1 MDDIMKEYYDKSFIS
16 SLLCESTYNYY
27 SYIYQ
32 MVIFPTILTSSILTV
47 LNASEI
53 NKDIIQV
60 INIVI
65 NGINTIILT
74 INSYFKFNE
83 RASHFKNLRMK
94 FNALN
99 HKIESVINKKKN
111 DNTFNINIDEIISD
125 FDLLYNDIQYPFPT
139 HIKTKVI
146 HKYGKTRVLPNSLAI
161 ENSINASNVNI
172 EII

>member
-1 MDDIMKEYYDKSFIS
+1 MDSIIKEYYDKSFIS
-16 SLLCESTYNYY
+16 SLLCELTFNYY

-32 MVIFPTILTSSILTV
+32 MIIFPTILTSSLLTV

-83 RASHFKNLRMK
+83 RASHFKNLRIK

-111 DNTFNINIDEIISD
+111 DNTFNINIDEIISE

-139 HIKTKVI
+139 HIKGKVI
-146 HKYGKTRVLPNSLAI
+146 TKYGKSRVLPNSLAV
-161 ENSINASNVNI
+161 ENSINVSNVDI

>member
-1 MDDIMKEYYDKSFIS
+1 MDSIIKEYYDKSFIS
-16 SLLCESTYNYY
+16 SLLCELTFNYY

-32 MVIFPTILTSSILTV
+32 MIIFPTILTSSLLTV

-83 RASHFKNLRMK
+83 RASHFKNLRIK
-94 FNALN
+94 FNAW
-99 HKIESVINKKKN
+99 
-111 DNTFNINIDEIISD
+111 
-125 FDLLYNDIQYPFPT
+125 
-139 HIKTKVI
+139 
-146 HKYGKTRVLPNSLAI
+146 
-161 ENSINASNVNI
+161 SI
-172 EII
+172 